1 MRLGF
6 GRGPRAALALA
17 LAAEGLQFFA
27 IDLHPSWVDVGI
39 DMAGAGFGMVMVGFR
54 GWFCSVLVANY
65 LMGIRARGLKGLD
78 FRSWPG
84 MTGVGRE

>member
-6 GRGPRAALALA
+6 GRGPLAALALA

-54 GWFCSVLVANY
+54 GWFCSVFSSKLFN
-65 LMGIRARGLKGLD
+65 GDKG
-78 FRSWPG
+78 
-84 MTGVGRE
+84 